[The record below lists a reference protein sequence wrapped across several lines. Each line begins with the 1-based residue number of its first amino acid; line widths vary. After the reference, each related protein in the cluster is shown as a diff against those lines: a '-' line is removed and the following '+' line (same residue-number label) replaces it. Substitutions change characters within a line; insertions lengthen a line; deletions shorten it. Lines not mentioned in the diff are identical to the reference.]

1 MENISNWKEYDDIG
15 TKTPKEY
22 HYPHSQ
28 AAVSAVLG
36 TASILSNKIYR
47 WSRMYKIKSGT
58 TWENIGHIEIGI
70 CCPMLYDTVS
80 IYLRGKC

>member
-15 TKTPKEY
+15 TKTPKEDRD
-22 HYPHSQ
+22 PHIQ

-36 TASILSNKIYR
+36 TTSISSNNIYR
-47 WSRMYKIKSGT
+47 RSRMYEIKSGT

-70 CCPMLYDTVS
+70 FCPMLYDTVS
-80 IYLRGKC
+80 IYLRVKC